1 MKNYFLSSILI
12 GSVLFLSACKPVDW
26 AEKQWNAAFNDES
39 TQEKDKKISNEQTK
53 PKTDG
58 PKEEPKEQPN
68 EEQPAQQADLPW
80 LEETVTVA
88 GDGKAVVQN
97 LEDLLIVA
105 NKERNLPADYE
116 PKDLVTPNVPFPF
129 KEDLPKK
136 KLRKE
141 AALSLEVLF
150 KAAEDKGMNLLA
162 QSGYRSYDTQ
172 VAIFAYNA
180 EQKGEEVA
188 NKTSSKPGQSE
199 HQTGLSM
206 DVTSPEVNYEL
217 VEAFGETKEGK
228 WLAENAHKY
237 GFIIRYL
244 KGKEEITGYKYE
256 PWHLRYV
263 GVEHAEKIHEQGI
276 VLEEYLQ
283 KP

>member
-1 MKNYFLSSILI
+1 MIFGTVLILS
-12 GSVLFLSACKPVDW
+12 GCKPVDW
-26 AEKQWNAAFNDES
+26 AEKQWNAFFNVETAQEEKWKEILYDQPTPNPDES
-39 TQEKDKKISNEQTK
+39 
-53 PKTDG
+53 
-58 PKEEPKEQPN
+58 KEEPSKEKPSK
-68 EEQPAQQADLPW
+68 EEPTQKDLPW
-80 LEETVTVA
+80 LEETVTVSA
-88 GDGKAVVQN
+88 DGKAVVQN
-97 LEDLLIVA
+97 LDDLLIVA
-105 NKERNLPADYE
+105 NKERNLPKDYE
-116 PKDLVTPNVPFPF
+116 PTDLVTPDVPFPF

-136 KLRKE
+136 KMRKE

-150 KAAEDKGMNLLA
+150 KVAEDKGLELLA

-172 VAIFAYNA
+172 DSIFAFNA
-180 EQKGEEVA
+180 EQKGEEIA

-217 VEAFGETKEGK
+217 TEAFGDTKEGK

-244 KGKEEITGYKYE
+244 KGKEDITGYNYE

-263 GVEHAEKIHEQGI
+263 GVEHANKIHQLGI
-276 VLEEYLQ
+276 TLEEYLQ